1 MPTSESAKFE
11 KRVRKFFTEKF
22 GKFESKKN
30 SKIKIKGVKKNFDLV
45 SVDRNYIGDAKFYKN
60 IKTPAA
66 KWSTIAEYVW
76 LLEKTRARHKFIVF
90 GQDKEVPIRW
100 LKRFGSL
107 TKINFYFFGNNK
119 LKKLN

>member
-1 MPTSESAKFE
+1 MLESAKFE
-11 KRVRKFFTEKF
+11 EKVRQFFIKKFNVN
-22 GKFESKKN
+22 FEPK
-30 SKIKIKGVKKNFDLV
+30 KIKIKRVQKSFDLV
-45 SVDRNYIGDAKFYKN
+45 SADGKYIGDVKFYKN

-76 LLEKTRARHKFIVF
+76 LLEKTKAEHKFIVF
-90 GQDKEVPIRW
+90 GQDKDVPIRW

-107 TKINFYFFGNNK
+107 TNIQFYFFCNNK